1 MKNYSFIDMHVH
13 TAYSD
18 EELCDMSIPELLA
31 MAQKRASKV
40 GKDCVIAIADHN
52 TILGVQEARMILNS
66 AEGKA
71 KYPNVKLINGIEFT
85 TDLVEVCDLF
95 DGKRVFT
102 RCHTLA
108 YGYDENDSELT
119 AYSRITHKFFTT
131 NDNVGMQICAARR
144 AVCEHYKIDIP
155 FTALEELA
163 SMNRN
168 TNFRK
173 EFIKLVQ
180 SYVEKNQLSVNLS
193 NINSVVAP
201 YISTFVEYNREA
213 SAKGRLKLSDIAKLI
228 KNAGGELVIAHPALI
243 KVTVDGLNRIAENEG
258 LSLSDVY
265 IPGNRKYN
273 NNTDLAHVRRQKLVF
288 EYFID
293 SFNKI
298 CSREGITLS
307 GIERYYSSNYSS
319 RLDRVIETICAEQ
332 GMYETCG
339 SDYHGLHLHPS
350 KSLGDVFGND
360 IQKNYKGLFE
370 HYTESRVP
378 IVVSGLSA
386 VEYLIDKVK
395 PSHNTALFSN
405 DKGEEISMNDVI
417 YSIQETNNRE
427 HIRENQ
433 SETALT
439 QEEQMST
446 LGIGERISEL
456 LKVTEKFNDIIE
468 RSDSK
473 AKQAKL
479 LLRLNLFVEN
489 IYEPLKVLR
498 DKAESSLS
506 IRQDRQYRQ
515 LCELMKNIKRQFN
528 QLLTNNPRMIKDLK
542 SDMKYYYKQ
551 KKVLLHRLAELDFA
565 EPLKVEPVNVESAE
579 TQNTNQNER

>member
-1 MKNYSFIDMHVH
+1 MKNYSFIDMHIH

-31 MAQKRASKV
+31 MAQRRASKV
-40 GKDCVIAIADHN
+40 GKDCVLGIADHN
-52 TILGVQEARMILNS
+52 TILGVQEAKRILNS
-66 AEGKA
+66 ADGKA

-95 DGKRVFT
+95 DGQRVFT

-108 YGYDENDSELT
+108 YGYNENDPELT

-144 AVCEHYKIDIP
+144 AVCEHYNIDIP
-155 FTALEELA
+155 FSALEELA

-180 SYVEKNQLSVNLS
+180 SYVEENRLNVKLS
-193 NINSVVAP
+193 NINNVVAP

-213 SAKGRLKLSDIAKLI
+213 SAYGRLKLSDVAKLV
-228 KNAGGELVIAHPALI
+228 KNAGGELVVAHPALI
-243 KVTVDGLNRIAENEG
+243 KVVVDGLKKIAEKEG

-265 IPGNRKYN
+265 IPGGRKYN
-273 NNTDLAHVRRQKLVF
+273 NNTDLAHIRRQKLVF

-293 SFNKI
+293 SFNKV
-298 CSREGITLS
+298 CSKAGISLS

-319 RLDRVIETICAEQ
+319 RLDKVIESICAER

-339 SDYHGLHLHPS
+339 SDYHGLHLHPN

-378 IVVSGLSA
+378 IVISGLSA
-386 VEYLIDKVK
+386 VEHLIDKVNIF
-395 PSHNTALFSN
+395 HNTALFSN
-405 DKGEEISMNDVI
+405 DKGEDILMKDVI
-417 YSIQETNNRE
+417 YTIEETKTKE
-427 HIRENQ
+427 HIIE
-433 SETALT
+433 SKSKDALI

-446 LGIGERISEL
+446 LGIEERISEL
-456 LKVTEKFNDIIE
+456 LKVAERFNDIIE
-468 RSDSK
+468 HSDSK
-473 AKQAKL
+473 GKQAKL
-479 LLRLNLFVEN
+479 LLKLNLFVEN

-498 DKAESSLS
+498 DKADGCLS
-506 IRQDRQYRQ
+506 IRQDKQYRQ

-528 QLLTNNPRMIKDLK
+528 QILTDNPRMIKDLK

-551 KKVLLHRLAELDFA
+551 KKVLLHRLAELDFP
-565 EPLKVEPVNVESAE
+565 EPLKAEQPEPVE
-579 TQNTNQNER
+579 TQNTNQIER